1 MLSFRTLIYYTDLP
15 PQLIILKK
23 LPLIFH
29 CFYNMTNHFFFFF
42 SRSKIRKKTSSFSLL
57 STEGWSLRGVRIN
70 PLFST

>member
-42 SRSKIRKKTSSFSLL
+42 FKVEDTEENFLLL
-57 STEGWSLRGVRIN
+57 SSLY
-70 PLFST
+70 

>member
-29 CFYNMTNHFFFFF
+29 CFYNMTNHFFFFLQG
-42 SRSKIRKKTSSFSLL
+42 RRYGRKLPPSLFSLL
-57 STEGWSLRGVRIN
+57 KAGPSEG
-70 PLFST
+70 